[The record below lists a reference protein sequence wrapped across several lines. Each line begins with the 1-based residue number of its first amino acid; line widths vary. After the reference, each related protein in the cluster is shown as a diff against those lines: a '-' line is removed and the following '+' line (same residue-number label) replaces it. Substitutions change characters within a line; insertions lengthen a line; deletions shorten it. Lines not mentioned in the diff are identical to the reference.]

1 MTSETTKKTN
11 HSINNVQEILQNL
24 ANLQF
29 IDSRIDELTRLR
41 GDLPEDILDI
51 ETDLARLNAR
61 VNRIKAEQKE
71 LILENSQLETEIKDS
86 ESIVKKYEEQQLTV
100 RNNREYDA
108 LTKEIE
114 SQNQAIE
121 DAKTRIEEI
130 ALLSDEL
137 AKSLVEFEEKQK
149 HTAEVLKEMKEN
161 LDQLVEST
169 KSEEKA
175 LLKKREKAAKEI
187 SPRYLKSYERLREG
201 LNNNI
206 AVVAMEKG
214 SSMGMMLPPQVQ
226 VDVRRM
232 NKIIIDENSGR
243 IVVDPSFFVEAKK
256 AFGSK

>member
-1 MTSETTKKTN
+1 MKD
-11 HSINNVQEILQNL
+11 ILQNL

-41 GDLPEDILDI
+41 GDLPEDILDV
-51 ETDLARLNAR
+51 ETDLARLDAR

-71 LILENSQLETEIKDS
+71 LKLESAQLETEIKDS
-86 ESIVKKYEEQQLTV
+86 EALVKKYEDQQLTV

-108 LTKEIE
+108 LTKEVE
-114 SQNQAIE
+114 AQNQAVE
-121 DAKTRIEEI
+121 NAKTRIEEI
-130 ALLSDEL
+130 KLLAEEL
-137 AKSLVEFEEKQK
+137 EKSLVENEQKQSA
-149 HTAEVLKEMKEN
+149 TQAELKEMKDN
-161 LDQLVEST
+161 LDKVVEST

-175 LLKKREKAAKEI
+175 LLKKRDKAAKEI
-187 SPRYLKSYERLREG
+187 SPRYLKSYERLRKG

-232 NKIIIDENSGR
+232 NKIVIDENSGR
-243 IVVDPSFFVEAKK
+243 IVVDPEFFKEAKK
-256 AFGSK
+256 SFSS

>member
-1 MTSETTKKTN
+1 MTSETTNKLEQ
-11 HSINNVQEILQNL
+11 SSSNVKEILQNL

-41 GDLPEDILDI
+41 GDLPEDILDV

-61 VNRIKAEQKE
+61 INRIKAEQKD
-71 LILENSQLETEIKDS
+71 LKLENAQLETEIKDS
-86 ESIVKKYEEQQLTV
+86 ESIIKKYEEQQLTV

-114 SQNQAIE
+114 AQNQAME
-121 DAKTRIEEI
+121 NAKTRIEEI

-137 AKSLVEFEEKQK
+137 EKSLGENEEKQAR
-149 HTAEVLKEMKEN
+149 TSEELKEMKDN
-161 LDQLVEST
+161 LDKVVEST
-169 KSEEKA
+169 KSEEKE
-175 LLKKREKAAKEI
+175 LLKKREQAVKEI

-206 AVVAMEKG
+206 AVVPMEKG

-232 NKIIIDENSGR
+232 NKIVIDENSGR
-243 IVVDPSFFVEAKK
+243 IVIDPSFFKEAKK

>member
-1 MTSETTKKTN
+1 MTTETKNKTDQSSN
-11 HSINNVQEILQNL
+11 SVQEILQNL

-41 GDLPEDILDI
+41 GDLPEDILDV

-61 VNRIKAEQKE
+61 VNRTKAEQKE
-71 LILENSQLETEIKDS
+71 LKLEHSQLETEIKDS
-86 ESIVKKYEEQQLTV
+86 EAIVKKYEEQQLTV

-114 SQNQAIE
+114 SQNQAVE
-121 DAKTRIEEI
+121 NAKTRIEEI
-130 ALLSDEL
+130 ALISDEL
-137 AKSLVEFEEKQK
+137 DKSLVEFEEKQVK
-149 HTAEVLKEMKEN
+149 TAEVLQEMKDN
-161 LDQLVEST
+161 LDKLVEST
-169 KSEEKA
+169 KSEEKT
-175 LLKKREKAAKEI
+175 LLKKRDKAAKEI
-187 SPRYLKSYERLREG
+187 SSRYLKSYERLREG

-243 IVVDPSFFVEAKK
+243 IVVDPSFFTEAKK
-256 AFGSK
+256 AFSSK

>member
-1 MTSETTKKTN
+1 MTSETTNKTDHN
-11 HSINNVQEILQNL
+11 SNSVKDILQNL

-41 GDLPEDILDI
+41 GDLPEDILDV
-51 ETDLARLNAR
+51 ETDLARVTAR
-61 VNRIKAEQKE
+61 INRIKAEQKE
-71 LILENSQLETEIKDS
+71 LKLENSQLGTEIKDS
-86 ESIVKKYEEQQLTV
+86 EALVKKYEEQQLTV

-121 DAKTRIEEI
+121 NAKTRIEEI
-130 ALLSDEL
+130 VLISDEL
-137 AKSLVEFEEKQK
+137 EKSLAEFEEKQVQ
-149 HTAEVLKEMKEN
+149 TSEQLKEMKEN
-161 LDQLVEST
+161 LDNLVEST
-169 KSEEKA
+169 KSEEKQ
-175 LLKKREKAAKEI
+175 LLKMRDKAAKKI

-232 NKIIIDENSGR
+232 NKIVIDENSGR
-243 IVVDPSFFVEAKK
+243 IVIDPTFFQEAKK
-256 AFGSK
+256 VLG

>member
-1 MTSETTKKTN
+1 MTAETTNKTDQN
-11 HSINNVQEILQNL
+11 ISVKNILQNL

-41 GDLPEDILDI
+41 GSLPEDILDT
-51 ETDLARLNAR
+51 EHDLARLDAR

-71 LILENSQLETEIKDS
+71 MKLEHAQLVTAIKDS
-86 ESIVKKYEEQQLTV
+86 EALVKKYEDQQLTV

-121 DAKTRIEEI
+121 NAKTRIEEI
-130 ALLSDEL
+130 ELLTEDFEKNLAEHEAKQGRIKEEL
-137 AKSLVEFEEKQK
+137 EEKK
-149 HTAEVLKEMKEN
+149 KNLEN
-161 LDQLVEST
+161 VVEST

-175 LLKKREKAAKEI
+175 LQKKRDKAASEL
-187 SPRYLKSYERLREG
+187 SARYLKSYERLRKG
-201 LNNNI
+201 LTNNI

-232 NKIIIDENSGR
+232 NKVVIDENSGR
-243 IVVDPSFFVEAKK
+243 IVVDPEFFKEAKK
-256 AFGSK
+256 SFSSEK